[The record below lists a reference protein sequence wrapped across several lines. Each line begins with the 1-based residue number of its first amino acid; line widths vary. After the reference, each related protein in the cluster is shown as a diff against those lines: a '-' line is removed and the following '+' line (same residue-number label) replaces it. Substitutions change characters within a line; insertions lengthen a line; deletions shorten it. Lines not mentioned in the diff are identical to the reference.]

1 MFEKPIFD
9 AHLHIIDHQHPLQP
23 NQGYLPPAFT
33 VADYKERTSDLE
45 IAGGAVV
52 SGSFQGFDQSYLIDA
67 LKELGPSFVGVTQI
81 PATTPDEDI
90 IALNDAG
97 VRAVRFN
104 IQRGGSESI
113 LYLEKLALRVYDLVK
128 WHVELYV
135 DSRQLPSI
143 STTLRKLPKVVIDH
157 LGLSKAG
164 FKYLL
169 PLVEKGAIVK
179 ATGFSRCDFD
189 VVPAMKQITA
199 INPAALIFGTD
210 FPATRALRP
219 FNLSD
224 LQLIVKN
231 FSADMVNRI
240 CWDNA
245 IRLYHPSNTGAVA
258 AR

>member
-1 MFEKPIFD
+1 MFEKPVFD

-33 VADYKERTSDLE
+33 VADYRERTASLH
-45 IAGGAVV
+45 ISGGAVV
-52 SGSFQGFDQSYLIDA
+52 SGSFQGFDQGYLLDA
-67 LKELGPSFVGVTQI
+67 LKTLGPSFVGVTQV
-81 PATTPDEDI
+81 PATTADEEI
-90 IALNDAG
+90 ISLHQAG

-104 IQRGGSESI
+104 VQRGGSESI
-113 LYLEKLALRVYDLVK
+113 KYLEKLALRVYELVK
-128 WHVELYV
+128 WHVELYI

-189 VVPAMKQITA
+189 VVTAMRQITA
-199 INPAALIFGTD
+199 INTAALIFGTD
-210 FPATRALRP
+210 LPSTRAPRP
-219 FNLSD
+219 FADAD
-224 LQLIVKN
+224 LQLVQKS
-231 FSADMVNRI
+231 FSPELAEKICYTNAVN
-240 CWDNA
+240 
-245 IRLYHPSNTGAVA
+245 LYQPAQVQV
-258 AR
+258 

>member
-9 AHLHIIDHQHPLQP
+9 AHLHIIDRQHPLQP
-23 NQGYLPPAFT
+23 SQGFLPSAFT
-33 VADYKERTSDLE
+33 VADYKNHTTELD
-45 IAGGAVV
+45 IIGGAVV
-52 SGSFQGFDQSYLIDA
+52 SGSFQGFDQSYLLDA
-67 LKELGPSFVGVTQI
+67 LRELGPAFVGVTQI
-81 PATTPDEDI
+81 PATTTDEEI

-104 IQRGGSESI
+104 VQRGGSESI
-113 LYLEKLALRVYDLVK
+113 RYLENLALRVYDLVK
-128 WHVELYV
+128 WHVELYI

-169 PLVEKGAIVK
+169 PLVEKGAVVK

-189 VVPAMKQITA
+189 VVPAMKQIVA
-199 INPAALIFGTD
+199 IHPSALIFGTD
-210 FPATRALRP
+210 LPSTRAPRP
-219 FNLSD
+219 FSMND

-231 FSADMVNRI
+231 FSSDLVTRI
-240 CWDNA
+240 CRDNA
-245 IRLYHPSNTGAVA
+245 LKLYKPAQTAVA
-258 AR
+258 G